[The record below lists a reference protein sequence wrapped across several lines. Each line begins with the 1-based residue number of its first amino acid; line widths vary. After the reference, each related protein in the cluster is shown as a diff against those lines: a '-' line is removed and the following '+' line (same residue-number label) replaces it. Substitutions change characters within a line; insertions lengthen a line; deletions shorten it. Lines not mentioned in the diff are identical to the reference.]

1 MKKVVISL
9 LTMISV
15 LFFISCGSKPKAE
28 ETEPEAPVVE
38 APAENTETEPTVED
52 EEAAADKT
60 DVDSI
65 MAEIDDARKLA
76 LEAGAEDIAPDQL
89 KALDDLYNK
98 FKDDPSAL
106 DENSKKLLKGYKLL
120 ADYCKA
126 VNAKKEIDENGYAE
140 YSQADYDKGVECL
153 SKIEAVYE
161 SGDLNDESVFDT
173 AVEANKSFNTVLTI
187 AYKKLAKAERELAY
201 DAKKKADSVKAGVAR
216 RDEYKT
222 AAETFQ
228 KGDASYSMQNP
239 KRALELYTDAK
250 ESFLELYEDVAEK
263 RAAAQA
269 AIDAA
274 KQRVAESAK
283 FAEEA
288 DVKAPITEQVDGIED
303 EDAVLLDEDEYENPE
318 DAEADIAEDIDDVEV
333 EEEEEE

>member
-1 MKKVVISL
+1 MKKVVLSL

-28 ETEPEAPVVE
+28 ETKPEEPVVE

-52 EEAAADKT
+52 EEVS
-60 DVDSI
+60 DVDALI
-65 MAEIDDARKLA
+65 TKINDARNA
-76 LEAGAEDIAPDQL
+76 AIEAGADKYAPDQL
-89 KALDDLYNK
+89 KALDDLYNG
-98 FKDDPSAL
+98 FKDDPSSL
-106 DENSKKLLKGYKLL
+106 GENSDKLLKGYQLL
-120 ADYCKA
+120 ANYSKA
-126 VNAKKEIDENGYAE
+126 KSAKEEIDENGFAE
-140 YSQADYDKGVECL
+140 YSQGDYDKGVECL
-153 SKIEAVYE
+153 STIEAAYE
-161 SGDLNDESVFDT
+161 NGSLDESLFDT
-173 AVEANKSFNTVLTI
+173 AAEAYSRFNSVLTI
-187 AYKKLAKAERELAY
+187 AYKKLAKEERELAY
-201 DAKKKADSVKAGVAR
+201 EAKKKADSVKAGVAR
-216 RDEYKT
+216 REEYKE

-239 KRALELYTDAK
+239 KRALELYQEAK
-250 ESFLELYEDVAEK
+250 DTFLELYEDVAEK

-269 AIDAA
+269 AIEAA

-303 EDAVLLDEDEYENPE
+303 EDAVLLDEDEYEDPE
-318 DAEADIAEDIDDVEV
+318 EAEADIAEDIDDEEV